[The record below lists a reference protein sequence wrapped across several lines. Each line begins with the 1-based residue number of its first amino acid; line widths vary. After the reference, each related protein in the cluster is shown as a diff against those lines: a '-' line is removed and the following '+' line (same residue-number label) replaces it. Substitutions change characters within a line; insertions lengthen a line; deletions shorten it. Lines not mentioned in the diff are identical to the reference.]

1 MEGRRVPPP
10 PPPRMN
16 PNIQNGEGE
25 VKVERQVSEQ
35 DHVQPAQAPL
45 QTVTAQSESQPVQKK
60 KFVLSDKAKTALLS
74 IGAIIFLLGGVACFI
89 MLFL

>member
-25 VKVERQVSEQ
+25 VKVERRVSEQ

-45 QTVTAQSESQPVQKK
+45 QTVTAQSESQHVQKK
-60 KFVLSDKAKTALLS
+60 KFVLSDKAETALLS